1 MRIGIVTQPLVANY
15 GGILQNYALQQ
26 VLKEMGHNPVTLN
39 YMPSLKF
46 GRYLLYAGKALLC
59 APIPSKR
66 HPIKPYRHYLKR
78 PAVTDAFI
86 SDNIVVTKIVPDY
99 TRRLLRKNKID
110 AIILGSDQVWRYR
123 YNAHYWDDMFL
134 AFAKDYPCHKIA
146 YAASFGMEKWDC
158 PKERLTEARELIK
171 QFNAVSV
178 REDTGVGICRNSL
191 GVDAVTVL
199 DPTLLLTASD
209 YERFCFDPVP
219 SQEPYLAAYV
229 LDKSEEKTGLIE
241 EVAKNKGLIIKEMA
255 VYKSGLTIERWLSEI
270 KNASFVITDSYHG
283 SIFSVI
289 FGKQF
294 QTLINRGRGADR
306 FITLF
311 NKLGLEDRLIDSS
324 GPLTMLDTKIDYSS
338 VYPKLQL
345 LREESMSFLKT
356 ALE

>member
-1 MRIGIVTQPLVANY
+1 MKIGIVTQPLVANY

-26 VLKEMGHNPVTLN
+26 VLKEMGHDPVTLN

-66 HPIKPYRHYLKR
+66 HPIKPYRRYIKR

-86 SDNIVVTKIVPDY
+86 RDNIHVTKIVPDY
-99 TRRLLRKNKID
+99 TRRLLRKNNID

-134 AFAKDYPCHKIA
+134 AFAKDYPCRKIA
-146 YAASFGMEKWDC
+146 YAASFGLEDWDC
-158 PKERLTEARELIK
+158 PQERMTEARELIK
-171 QFNAVSV
+171 QFKAVSV
-178 REDTGVGICRNSL
+178 REETGAGICRKSL

-209 YERFCFDPVP
+209 YEGFCIDPVP

-229 LDKSEEKTGLIE
+229 LDKSEEKSSFIE
-241 EVAKNKGLIIKEMA
+241 EFAKNKGLIIKEMA
-255 VYKSGLTIERWLSEI
+255 VYKSGLTVEKWLSEI
-270 KNASFVITDSYHG
+270 KNATFVITDSYHG
-283 SIFSVI
+283 SIFSIV

-294 QTLINRGRGADR
+294 QTFINRGRGADR
-306 FITLF
+306 FMTLF
-311 NKLGLEDRLIDSS
+311 KRLGLEDRLIDSS
-324 GPLTMLDTKIDYSS
+324 GPLTMLDTEIDYSS
-338 VYPKLQL
+338 VSSKLQM
-345 LREESMSFLKT
+345 LREDSLSFLKS